1 LALSLDIDR
10 LVVDVYGVF
19 QLGPMTLKLEEGQW
33 LAVFGGNGSGKSLLA
48 KFLVGA
54 LEDSAVRHVHGR
66 GEVLGSNI
74 LLENEMKYTRQWVQ
88 QSPYLQFS
96 GCCFTV
102 EDEIAFGPQNL
113 ALPAAEIM
121 IRVET
126 ALTRFKCQH
135 LRLRNPQTLSGGEA
149 QRVLL
154 ACALVMHPK
163 LLVLDQ
169 ALGRLSPEATYQVLD
184 VIQCYVQEL
193 HCSVVMLE
201 HRLFPAADYCQQR
214 VLLNEGSASP
224 FGEQLPASLV
234 QHVVLPEQ
242 LKTVLLQE
250 TQNINEIAH
259 LLSPFMRGGQAC
271 SL

>member
-1 LALSLDIDR
+1 MALSLDIDR
-10 LVVDVYGVF
+10 LVVDVHDVF
-19 QLGPMTLKLEEGQW
+19 QLGPITLKLEEGQW
-33 LAVFGGNGSGKSLLA
+33 LAVLGGNGSGKSLLA

-54 LEDSAVRHVHGR
+54 LEVHSLRHVQGR

-74 LLENEMKYTRQWVQ
+74 LFENEMKQTRQWVQ
-88 QSPYLQFS
+88 PSPYLQFS
-96 GCCFTV
+96 GCGFTV

-113 ALPAAEIM
+113 ALPVAEIM

-169 ALGRLSPEATYQVLD
+169 ALGRLSQEATYQVLD
-184 VIQCYVQEL
+184 AIQCYVQEL
-193 HCSVVMLE
+193 QCSVVMLE
-201 HRLFPAADYCQQR
+201 HRLFPAADYCPQR
-214 VLLNEGSASP
+214 VLLKEGSTSP
-224 FGEQLPASLV
+224 FDEALPASLM
-234 QHVVLPEQ
+234 QQVVLPEQ

-250 TQNINEIAH
+250 TQSLNEIAH
-259 LLSPFMRGGQAC
+259 VFTPFMRGCQRC
-271 SL
+271 

>member
-1 LALSLDIDR
+1 MALSLDIDR
-10 LVVDVYGVF
+10 LVVDVHGVF
-19 QLGPMTLKLEEGQW
+19 QLGPITLKLEEGQW
-33 LAVFGGNGSGKSLLA
+33 LAVLGGNGSGKSLLA

-54 LEDSAVRHVHGR
+54 LEVRSLRHVQGR

-74 LLENEMKYTRQWVQ
+74 LFENEMKQTRQWVQ
-88 QSPYLQFS
+88 PSPYLQFS

-113 ALPAAEIM
+113 ALPVAEIM

-169 ALGRLSPEATYQVLD
+169 ALGRLSQEATYQVLD
-184 VIQCYVQEL
+184 AIQCYAQEL
-193 HCSVVMLE
+193 QCSVVMLE
-201 HRLFPAADYCQQR
+201 HRLFPAADYCPLR
-214 VLLNEGSASP
+214 VLLKEGSTSP
-224 FGEQLPASLV
+224 FDEELPASLM
-234 QHVVLPEQ
+234 QQVVLPEQ

-250 TQNINEIAH
+250 TQSLNEIAQVFT
-259 LLSPFMRGGQAC
+259 PFMRGCQRC
-271 SL
+271 

>member
-1 LALSLDIDR
+1 MALSLDIDR
-10 LVVDVYGVF
+10 LVVDVHGVF
-19 QLGPMTLKLEEGQW
+19 QLGPIILTLEEGHW
-33 LAVFGGNGSGKSLLA
+33 LAILGGNGSGKSLLA

-54 LEDSAVRHVHGR
+54 LEENALRHIQGQ
-66 GEVLGSNI
+66 GEVLGCNI
-74 LLENEMKYTRQWVQ
+74 LHEHEVKYTRQWVQ

-121 IRVET
+121 TRVET
-126 ALTRFKCQH
+126 ALTRFNCLH

-169 ALGRLSPEATYQVLD
+169 ALGRLSQEATYQALD
-184 VIQCYVQEL
+184 AIQCYTQEL
-193 HCSVVMLE
+193 QCSVVMLE
-201 HRLFPAADYCQQR
+201 HRLFPAADYCPQR
-214 VLLNEGSASP
+214 VLLKEGSTS
-224 FGEQLPASLV
+224 FFDEILPSSLV
-234 QHVVLPEQ
+234 QQVVLPEQ
-242 LKTVLLQE
+242 LKTALLQE
-250 TQNINEIAH
+250 TQNLNDVT
-259 LLSPFMRGGQAC
+259 LVFSPFMRGCQPC
-271 SL
+271 